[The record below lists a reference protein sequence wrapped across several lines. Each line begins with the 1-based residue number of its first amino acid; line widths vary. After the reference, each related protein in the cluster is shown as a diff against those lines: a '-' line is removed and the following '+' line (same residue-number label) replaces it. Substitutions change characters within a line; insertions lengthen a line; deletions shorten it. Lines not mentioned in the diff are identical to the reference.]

1 MYKFDIIDITIDRK
15 YEIEKI
21 VEEYY
26 QIASIPDFNDL
37 LVYAF
42 GKTLLTK
49 EDIKYLYCAFYLPID
64 KFKLLVNEYKQLGYK
79 DDEIINYL
87 KEILIENKLTIIKN
101 EEFFDKIV
109 KQRMKDI
116 NEYDL
121 YSNEKGRKKAL
132 KK

>member
-42 GKTLLTK
+42 GKTLLTR

-64 KFKLLVNEYKQLGYK
+64 KFKLLVNEYKQLGYE
-79 DDEIINYL
+79 DDEIIKYI

-116 NEYDL
+116 NDFNSYI
-121 YSNEKGRKKAL
+121 NVMIRKKN
-132 KK
+132 K